1 MLRRKFLKVS
11 ATGVAV
17 SLLPQILFSKTI
29 TELPNI
35 MLIGDSV
42 SLGYTNYV
50 KEALQG
56 KVNFFRPLNTKGGY
70 DNCAGTNKGVKL
82 IDKWLAMSDKW
93 DVIHFNFGLHDLKH
107 VDRSTGKNSNKEE
120 DPQQA
125 DLKTYKKNLKLI
137 VKKLKATN
145 AKLIFAT
152 TTSYPDKPGGPLRRA
167 DQPEKYNKVAM
178 KIMKKNDIEIND
190 LNALTKYQLD
200 KLQPPNNV
208 HFTKEGSKVLG
219 KQVVEKIMAV
229 L

>member
-11 ATGVAV
+11 ATGVAF
-17 SLLPQILFSKTI
+17 SLLPQVLFSKSS

-50 KEALQG
+50 KEALKG
-56 KVNFFRPLNTKGGY
+56 KVNFFRPLNAKGGY
-70 DNCAGTNKGVKL
+70 DNCAGTTKGVQL
-82 IDKWLAMSDKW
+82 IDKWLALSDRW

-107 VDRSTGKNSNKEE
+107 VDPVTGKNSKKEE

-125 DLKTYKKNLKLI
+125 DLKTYEKNLKLI

-152 TTSYPDKPGGPLRRA
+152 TTSYPRQTRGS
-167 DQPEKYNKVAM
+167 
-178 KIMKKNDIEIND
+178 IKKGRS
-190 LNALTKYQLD
+190 T
-200 KLQPPNNV
+200 
-208 HFTKEGSKVLG
+208 
-219 KQVVEKIMAV
+219 
-229 L
+229 